1 MAFTKKTVNR
11 EDDLSGDSF
20 ILMEAPS
27 ASTEYAQ
34 GVVLIDEDGN
44 PQGLTSSPL
53 SVTLDPG
60 TLVPFHSGNTNV
72 TNLTGGNIDATSG
85 VLYDIRVIL
94 DPSVSVARYLM
105 LFNRNTL
112 PGNTVTPIADGLIWQ
127 MVIPPA
133 GEASESFPLG
143 LAYDTALTAVI
154 SSTHDELTIVLSNE
168 GIIFGQRI

>member
-20 ILMEAPS
+20 ILMEAPT

-44 PQGLTSSPL
+44 PQGLASSPL
-53 SVTLDPG
+53 LVAPTTIG
-60 TLVPFHSGNTNV
+60 TTTPFHSGGANV
-72 TNLTGGNIDATSG
+72 TGFVCDSTGGS
-85 VLYDIRVIL
+85 VYDIRVVL

-105 LFNRNTL
+105 FFNVNSL
-112 PGNTVTPIADGLIWQ
+112 PVTPSSTPFWT

-133 GEASESFPLG
+133 GEASESFPRG
-143 LAYDTALTAVI
+143 LAYSTGLTAVI
-154 SSTHDELTIVLSNE
+154 SSTHDVLTVVTSDE
-168 GIIFGQRI
+168 GIIFGTRV

>member
-34 GVVLIDEDGN
+34 GVVLIDENGN
-44 PQGLTSSPL
+44 PQGLSSSPL
-53 SVTLDPG
+53 SVKLDVG
-60 TLVPFHSGNTNV
+60 TLVNFHSGGTNV
-72 TNLTGGNIDATSG
+72 TNLVCDATGGI
-85 VLYDIRVIL
+85 LYNLRVVL

-105 LFNRNTL
+105 LFNANSL
-112 PGNTVTPIADGLIWQ
+112 PADTTVPFWQ

-143 LAYDTALTAVI
+143 LVYSTGLTAAI
-154 SSTHDELTIVLSNE
+154 SSTHDALTIVTSNE

>member
-1 MAFTKKTVNR
+1 MAFSKKTVLR
-11 EDDLSGDSF
+11 IDDLSGDSF
-20 ILMEAPS
+20 ILMEAPT

-53 SVTLDPG
+53 SVKIDAGALTQ
-60 TLVPFHSGNTNV
+60 FHSGDDNV
-72 TNLTGGNIDATSG
+72 TNFVCDSSSG
-85 VLYDIRVIL
+85 SLYDIRVVL

-105 LFNRNTL
+105 LFDANAAPSSPL
-112 PGNTVTPIADGLIWQ
+112 LTPQSTGGLIWS

-143 LAYDTALTAVI
+143 LAYTAGLTACI
-154 SSTHDELTIVLSNE
+154 SSTHDDYTVVASAE

>member
-20 ILMEAPS
+20 ILMEAPA

-53 SVTLDPG
+53 IVEPSVG
-60 TLVPFHSGNTNV
+60 TLVKFHSGDTNV
-72 TNLTGGNIDATSG
+72 AGYVCHATSG
-85 VLYDIRVIL
+85 VLHNIRVVL

-105 LFNRNTL
+105 LFNDNSIPTSPDAAPVSTL
-112 PGNTVTPIADGLIWQ
+112 NLVWS

-133 GEASESFPLG
+133 GEASESFAQG
-143 LAYDTALTAVI
+143 LAYSTGLTAVI
-154 SSTHDELTIVLSNE
+154 SSTHDAYTIVASSE
-168 GIIFGQRI
+168 GIIFGQRV

>member
-20 ILMEAPS
+20 ILMEAPT

-53 SVTLDPG
+53 SVTIDAG
-60 TLVPFHSGNTNV
+60 TQVPFHSGNTNV
-72 TNLTGGNIDATSG
+72 TNFVCDATSG
-85 VLYDIRVIL
+85 ILYDLRVVL
-94 DPSVSVARYLM
+94 DPTVSVARYLM
-105 LFNRNTL
+105 LFNANSL
-112 PGNTVTPIADGLIWQ
+112 PGDTATPIASGLIWS

-143 LAYDTALTAVI
+143 LAYSTGLTAVI
-154 SSTHDELTIVLSNE
+154 SSTHDALTIVTSAE